1 MKQIK
6 MSDLV
11 IKNLSDRGE
20 IYIYGDI
27 VDDMSGSI
35 LKQLDIDGY
44 TFPKEVKEKLDELKG
59 KPLDIYISSDGG
71 MVQSGLAIANM
82 IKRHDAPTTAHVD
95 GWAASIASVITLA
108 CDKVIMP
115 AETFLM
121 IHRASCMA
129 HGNVDEFAKVINLLN
144 NIDKAILSV
153 YTEKSDVAE
162 NDIWQKMIN
171 ETWLSAADAAKI
183 FKNVECVAGGM
194 RLVAKT
200 DYDDAPEAVRTA
212 FTKNYINNILKETD
226 LT

>member
-1 MKQIK
+1 MK
-6 MSDLV
+6 DLE

-44 TFPKEVKEKLDELKG
+44 TFPKEVKDKLEELKG

-121 IHRASCMA
+121 IHRASCIA
-129 HGNVDEFAKVINLLN
+129 RGNVDEFAKVIDLLN
-144 NIDKAILSV
+144 NIDNAILGI
-153 YTEKSDVAE
+153 YSDVSDVDKAE
-162 NDIWQKMIN
+162 LMQKMVD

-183 FKNVECVAGGM
+183 FRNVECVAGGM
-194 RLVAKT
+194 RLAAKT
-200 DYDDAPEAVRTA
+200 SYENAPEAVRTA
-212 FTKNYINNILKETD
+212 YTKNYINNILKETD
-226 LT
+226 SV